1 MKKLFVLIICC
12 ATFSSCYTTHNVIS
26 KTSLDRTI
34 DSVAIELKSNGYYP
48 VGTSMGTKNEL
59 TVTGQSYSDYSGYGT
74 RLDNNYITSDTYS
87 FADTLGNTMNY
98 TVSYQLNKS
107 TSNEFYYDFA
117 YDGFYYVTNLQV
129 TGCKT
134 SNPKEY
140 ERLCGKYSP
149 TKKITYLYPDKSV
162 EVFDKKETLFGTLLI
177 SIAIGIIGMGGVII
191 LNKPFE

>member
-1 MKKLFVLIICC
+1 MKKLFGLIICC
-12 ATFSSCYTTHNVIS
+12 FTFSSCYTTHKVVS

-34 DSVAIELKSNGYYP
+34 DNVAIELKSKGYYP
-48 VGTSMGTKNEL
+48 TGTSIDTKNEV
-59 TVTGQSYSDYSGYGT
+59 TVTGQSYSKYSGYGT

-107 TSNEFYYDFA
+107 TSN
-117 YDGFYYVTNLQV
+117 GFYYVTNLQV
-129 TGCKT
+129 TGCET

-162 EVFDKKETLFGTLLI
+162 EVVDKEGTYEAIFFI
-177 SIAIGIIGMGGVII
+177 SVLIGMGTVII

>member
-1 MKKLFVLIICC
+1 MKKLFILIICC

-48 VGTSMGTKNEL
+48 VGTSTDTKNEV
-59 TVTGQSYSDYSGYGT
+59 TVTGQSYSKYSGYGT
-74 RLDNNYITSDTYS
+74 RMDNNYITSDTYR
-87 FADTLGNTMNY
+87 FADTLGNSMDY

-107 TSNEFYYDFA
+107 
-117 YDGFYYVTNLQV
+117 DGFYFVTNLQV
-129 TGCKT
+129 KGCET

-140 ERLCGKYSP
+140 EKLCGKYSP

-162 EVFDKKETLFGTLLI
+162 EVVDKEGTYAAIFLGSALIVMGTLII
-177 SIAIGIIGMGGVII
+177 ST
-191 LNKPFE
+191 KPFE